1 MWSISQVMEFS
12 IKVSLVVVVGHFV
25 IEATHL
31 GKLHRF
37 VECDLCLCGTK
48 VERRIPCS
56 PVWTIEAA
64 AKRIGM
70 RESMLEKGSPNT
82 SSCAPIPGSSW
93 FSARRRSFVALSK
106 SKMSGRWLFSSA
118 IRAKTLLP
126 PMLYLEGMS
135 R

>member
-64 AKRIGM
+64 AKRVGM
-70 RESMLEKGSPNT
+70 RECSIDDAGERKPEYQFM
-82 SSCAPIPGSSW
+82 
-93 FSARRRSFVALSK
+93 
-106 SKMSGRWLFSSA
+106 
-118 IRAKTLLP
+118 RAD
-126 PMLYLEGMS
+126 S
-135 R
+135 RQQLVLGK